1 MMFFV
6 MKNGVMGTSQ
16 DGYLDGTPCAMK
28 VACTVWSRGKAR
40 DNIKCLPIAI
50 VNFTNFAVVRFKNRK
65 CCAYLVTGAYLRELK
80 LGGILKPISQ
90 NETGNGK
97 WYGGENRKK

>member
-1 MMFFV
+1 
-6 MKNGVMGTSQ
+6 
-16 DGYLDGTPCAMK
+16 MK
-28 VACTVWSRGKAR
+28 VACTVWSRGKAK
-40 DNIKCLPIAI
+40 DNIKGLPIAI
-50 VNFTNFAVVRFKNRK
+50 INSPDFAVVRFMNRK

-97 WYGGENRKK
+97 RYGGENRKK

>member
-1 MMFFV
+1 MMSFV
-6 MKNGVMGTSQ
+6 MRDGVMGTSQ

-28 VACTVWSRGKAR
+28 VACTVWSRGKVR
-40 DNIKCLPIAI
+40 DSIKDLPIAI
-50 VNFTNFAVVRFKNRK
+50 IDITDFAVVRFKNRK

-97 WYGGENRKK
+97 RYGGENRKK

>member
-1 MMFFV
+1 MMFLV
-6 MKNGVMGTSQ
+6 MRNGVMGTSQ
-16 DGYLDGTPCAMK
+16 DSYLDGTPCAMK
-28 VACTVWSRGKAR
+28 VACTVWSRGKAG

-50 VNFTNFAVVRFKNRK
+50 VNPSNFAVVRFKNRK

-90 NETGNGK
+90 NETGNGQR
-97 WYGGENRKK
+97 YGGENRKK

>member
-1 MMFFV
+1 MNLQV
-6 MKNGVMGTSQ
+6 VNLK
-16 DGYLDGTPCAMK
+16 
-28 VACTVWSRGKAR
+28 KAGAAVHI
-40 DNIKCLPIAI
+40 NI
-50 VNFTNFAVVRFKNRK
+50 TNFAVVRFKNRK

-97 WYGGENRKK
+97 RYGGENRKK

>member
-1 MMFFV
+1 MMSFV
-6 MKNGVMGTSQ
+6 MRDGVMGTSQ
-16 DGYLDGTPCAMK
+16 DGYLDGTPCAIK

-40 DNIKCLPIAI
+40 DNIKGLPIAI
-50 VNFTNFAVVRFKNRK
+50 VNPPDFAVVRFMNRK

-97 WYGGENRKK
+97 RYGGENRKK

>member
-1 MMFFV
+1 MMSFV
-6 MKNGVMGTSQ
+6 MRDGVMGTSQ
-16 DGYLDGTPCAMK
+16 DLYLDGTPCAMK
-28 VACTVWSRGKAR
+28 VACTVWSRGKVR
-40 DNIKCLPIAI
+40 DCIKDLPIAV

-90 NETGNGK
+90 NEPGNGK
-97 WYGGENRKK
+97 RYGGENRKK

>member
-1 MMFFV
+1 MMFSV
-6 MKNGVMGTSQ
+6 MGNGVMGTSQ
-16 DGYLDGTPCAMK
+16 DCYLDGTPCAMK
-28 VACTVWSRGKAR
+28 VACTVWSRGKVR
-40 DNIKCLPIAI
+40 DCIKDLPIAI
-50 VNFTNFAVVRFKNRK
+50 VDFTNFAVVRFQNRK

-97 WYGGENRKK
+97 RYGGENRKK

>member
-1 MMFFV
+1 MSFV
-6 MKNGVMGTSQ
+6 MRDGVMGTSQ

-40 DNIKCLPIAI
+40 DNIKGLPIAI
-50 VNFTNFAVVRFKNRK
+50 VDITDFAVVRFKNRK

-90 NETGNGK
+90 NETENGK
-97 WYGGENRKK
+97 RCGGENRKK